1 MKNMKILKI
10 GFLLAI
16 GLSSS
21 IAEEIDVAKAQQMCQ
36 NATAQ
41 QKQMAKAAGYDLDSL
56 CSSVANS
63 AKTET
68 LDNPKLVNPRTS
80 TTRNTDTNLNINQSP
95 LGLFTPEQ
103 IAAMSPEQLLE
114 ITRQA
119 QDSNPTLKSE
129 SPLDL
134 QPFGYDLFAGEPTTF
149 APATQIPVPV
159 NYIIGPGDTLEIQLF
174 GKMSQQLSLLVN
186 RDGQINFPELG
197 PISLTGLS
205 FSEAKQLLH
214 KRIKEQM
221 IGVDAAIS
229 LGELRSIQVFIL
241 GEAYKP
247 GSYTVSSLSTM
258 TNALF
263 VSGGINDIGSLR
275 NIQLKRSGQLV
286 SSLDL
291 YDLLMRGDTSNDARL
306 FPGDVIYIPPVG
318 KTASINGAVKRP
330 AIYELKN
337 EKDVKDLVRLAGGL
351 SATAYKNEAQLTRIN
366 ESGFTTVLEVNLPH
380 KSTLDLKS
388 GDSLV
393 VQERVDV
400 NRQSVKL
407 SGHVYRP
414 KKVAWRPN
422 LKVSDLVQS
431 FDTFKPLPQLDSAIL
446 LRKTLPL
453 YSLDIEVVNLSEAL
467 SNKSSTANKV
477 LNPQDELIILGY
489 SEERDSVLEPVIEM
503 LKKQASSKHST
514 KTISV
519 SGMVRYPGEYPLAN
533 NMTVSEL
540 IKLAG
545 GLAESAYTLSGE
557 VTRVS
562 LKDPEK
568 TSIKHFVIS
577 LDQGSNESESF
588 ILQSRDVLNIRQ
600 RPEFREFASVEVM
613 GEVKFPG
620 TYRIKKGET
629 LKDLM
634 KRAGGF
640 TDFAH
645 IEAAV
650 FTRVELKERETKQL
664 KELRE
669 RLKSD
674 IANSQLEQSNT
685 GKNAN
690 LSSLEQLMESLGTT
704 EALGRLVVDLKEIL
718 SSDSEN
724 VILKDGDIL
733 VIPSF
738 RQEVSVVGEV
748 QYPTSH
754 LYNSDLSFEEYIERS
769 GGETDKADDER
780 IYIVKADGS
789 VVLPYKSGWINATGV
804 SIEPGDTIV
813 VPLDVDA
820 TNDLA
825 LWTNVSQIVY
835 QLALGAAAFSS
846 L

>member
-1 MKNMKILKI
+1 M
-10 GFLLAI
+10 
-16 GLSSS
+16 
-21 IAEEIDVAKAQQMCQ
+21 
-36 NATAQ
+36 
-41 QKQMAKAAGYDLDSL
+41 
-56 CSSVANS
+56 
-63 AKTET
+63 
-68 LDNPKLVNPRTS
+68 
-80 TTRNTDTNLNINQSP
+80 
-95 LGLFTPEQ
+95 
-103 IAAMSPEQLLE
+103 
-114 ITRQA
+114 
-119 QDSNPTLKSE
+119 
-129 SPLDL
+129 
-134 QPFGYDLFAGEPTTF
+134 
-149 APATQIPVPV
+149 PVPV

>member
-1 MKNMKILKI
+1 MKILKI